1 MKTLLIIDIEEI
13 CEMLSEEIALLGDFK
28 IVAKH
33 STDSAEEY
41 LATNRP
47 DFIICENYSFRISS
61 DIPTVFY
68 TGDSFANPK
77 ENLFYKPTE
86 THILINFLLRKE
98 NITSSSSS

>member
-13 CEMLSEEIALLGDFK
+13 CEMLSEEIALLCDFK

-33 STDSAEEY
+33 STSAAEEY

-47 DFIICENYSFRISS
+47 DFIICENYSFNISS

-68 TGDSFANPK
+68 TGNSLAEPS

-86 THILINFLLRKE
+86 TKIIVKHMR
-98 NITSSSSS
+98 SMVA

>member
-33 STDSAEEY
+33 SVASAEEY

-47 DFIICENYSFRISS
+47 DFIICENYSFNISS

-68 TGDSFANPK
+68 TGNTLAEPS

-86 THILINFLLRKE
+86 TEIIVKHMR
-98 NITSSSSS
+98 SMAD